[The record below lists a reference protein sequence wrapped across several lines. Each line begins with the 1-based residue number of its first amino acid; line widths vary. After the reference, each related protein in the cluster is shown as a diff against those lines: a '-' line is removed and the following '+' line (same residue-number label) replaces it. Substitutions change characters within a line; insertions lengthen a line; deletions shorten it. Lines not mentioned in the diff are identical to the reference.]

1 MLLLL
6 GFHVLIKIGRKT
18 VQMTSIGVS
27 PRTTPR
33 KPSDEEARK
42 SRRYSIGSVQPM
54 AAGRATVKNRNK
66 MLPGHTETQEAA
78 GSVE

>member
-1 MLLLL
+1 
-6 GFHVLIKIGRKT
+6 
-18 VQMTSIGVS
+18 MTSIGVS